1 MSDYIVNPIK
11 KVLSVRIYLPKKTCD
26 FLGGHQL
33 KKHPVFSDGLWLI
46 QCFTN
51 SFDYHSLVLI
61 LTFVFTGSIQAC
73 VQSLAL
79 SVALRGGFPGPE
91 QSQVQNELYFLIECV
106 SRYIVC
112 PVKVYWKLANSHNS
126 LHYAEL
132 LKIINFVSVHLI
144 SFCRLVLVG
153 PSMVDRRR
161 GKEPSR
167 ASPLRF
173 VHKSLILDLMRRG

>member
-1 MSDYIVNPIK
+1 MEKSQSIRTGAPQKVINFEVIVMGTCTFGDGS
-11 KVLSVRIYLPKKTCD
+11 LYLEL
-26 FLGGHQL
+26 LGGHQL

-112 PVKVYWKLANSHNS
+112 PVKVY
-126 LHYAEL
+126 
-132 LKIINFVSVHLI
+132 
-144 SFCRLVLVG
+144 
-153 PSMVDRRR
+153 
-161 GKEPSR
+161 
-167 ASPLRF
+167 
-173 VHKSLILDLMRRG
+173 